1 MKFRHRPRTLA
12 LLGLLLFALSGCK
25 VLGMRTL
32 PMDELKEK
40 YESSASRWMMVDGTD
55 VHYRIEGNME
65 GPTLILLHG
74 MLASL
79 HTWEGWMP
87 YLKPYY
93 RIIRIDIPGFGLTGP
108 MANKDYTPE
117 YAVRLVEMMREK
129 LNEKY
134 GNVEKATFVGN
145 SLGGFISW
153 YYAAQH
159 PDRVEKL
166 VLIDPIAYKQPVPFI
181 IRFGARPVFGWY
193 AKFQTPRFIIK
204 RNVRIVY
211 GDPDKATDET
221 IDRYFELLCREG
233 NRESMVEYFRTLIKY
248 NGDERIEAA
257 VRQVK
262 APTLLM
268 FGEKDRWVPPSLV
281 ERWQQDVE
289 NLQVAI
295 IDGAGHVPME
305 ELPDETVR
313 VAYRFLTDGKELPD
327 NVDTS
332 DSQSSA
338 GGEAAPPSLDDI
350 DEGASYKAPEPDND
364 NATES
369 APADEAD
376 EPAPANDNSYEEPAA
391 TPEPAPPPAKKRPG
405 MADW

>member
-40 YESSASRWMMVDGTD
+40 YESSASRWIMVDGTD

-108 MANKDYTPE
+108 MANKDQ
-117 YAVRLVEMMREK
+117 
-129 LNEKY
+129 KY
-134 GNVEKATFVGN
+134 GNLEKATFVGN

-181 IRFGARPVFGWY
+181 IRFGARPFFGWY
-193 AKFQTPRFIIK
+193 AAHIQTPRFIIK

-233 NRESMVEYFRTLIKY
+233 NRVAMVEYFRTLIKY
-248 NGDERIEAA
+248 NGDERIESA

-313 VAYRFLTDGKELPD
+313 VAYRFLSGGKELPD
-327 NVDTS
+327 SVDTS
-332 DSQSSA
+332 DSRETS
-338 GGEAAPPSLDDI
+338 GDEAAAPSLHDI
-350 DEGASYKAPEPDND
+350 EDTSGASAPEPAND
-364 NATES
+364 NS
-369 APADEAD
+369 ADSEPADE
-376 EPAPANDNSYEEPAA
+376 PANDNSYDEPAA
-391 TPEPAPPPAKKRPG
+391 APEPPSPAKKRPG